1 MADYSRTPEQFFYRG
16 ISLTPQDALPPGKVA
31 LSQNVRSYQEGTI
44 TTRWGV
50 TKQSSGAMSAP
61 VHSLFRLNDTSLFG
75 GGSPQRRFAGAG
87 TTLYAGPPSLGAYN
101 PIVTGQSGN
110 PLTAVSAAPINSPRP
125 YLYVADSTRMRK
137 INSDL
142 NDFPIGIDTP
152 HIPPT
157 ALLSA
162 VQSTFLETI
171 NSGHWVSYGSSTAPT
186 GVTRIS
192 ATVTQI
198 NYDSGNTG
206 WASIALDDMT
216 GIVAGTTVDLD
227 TETVNVQDVIP
238 PISQTTI
245 GRILYDTGANGLCT
259 IQPSGSFSAGQ
270 IEAALPDAI
279 RRRYQDLNIPVPP
292 RVTVTRTVDFPV
304 NGLVTLSGLE
314 TVKILSVAM
323 GQDGKQSFRC
333 VTAGTHVAGGAIVGV
348 TCFRGATVLNHA
360 IGAPAVALA
369 QSNTLTPANV
379 TDPIVGGIQAAMSG
393 SERNWGLV
401 GTQASQPSDIIRFG
415 IRVSQFAY
423 LTSVRLLLD
432 VDAGGGGPTTFLQN
446 YYQYEWR
453 ANDLLT
459 AVQASIAAPTT
470 LTSDAQAAAVTQ
482 GIVDGQY
489 DQGYGY
495 GVATAVDPT
504 FPGSVP
510 AGNAPPAP
518 TGASYHVDSSG
529 HLTLVTPAQTNG
541 VVTVGSAAS
550 RQLSLGDSQWIILE
564 CRVGDLTRVGT
575 DATRTLS
582 MINSAAYVVQAQ
594 GTTNALTF
602 DFSDG
607 YITGGYGPDVAT
619 TLAPYVYRYR
629 FRSTV
634 TGERSNPSP
643 PMRAG
648 MAAHRGQIAVTP
660 GGTAGAPQCDTI
672 DWFRYGGALARWQY
686 TGSQPNTLTAFLDDN
701 ADTDIDGGEN
711 LRTDLFQPW
720 PSFDLPRSGTAI
732 LAGTALQW
740 VSGDTFNT
748 NWAADSIIIV
758 NTRATTLYR
767 QPVDS
772 THIEVVDNCGD
783 GAAVVWS
790 MPSPTLLAQALPAMW
805 GGPVN
810 DVWFHFACGA
820 AADPSQIH
828 WTHGNDPDATSDAN
842 TLTVSSASEP
852 LQNGCFYDGVP
863 YVFSTEKLYRI
874 SPTFGQINAFRAD
887 ETPCVDGLWSRWA
900 MAVAPE
906 GIYFLSKDAIKLTV
920 GGSEAVSIIDPDL
933 AVLFPQDGGSPD
945 SIRGLDPIDFT
956 ATTKLKLTYI
966 AGFLYFD
973 YQTINGDLRTL
984 MYEPMYKR
992 WTPDLYALSGVT
1004 ARLNEPGPQVFDD
1017 LFGCANGNV
1026 YEVDADQLSD
1036 DGTTIDC
1043 IIWTR
1048 WQSGEDLR
1056 ALKQWGDSALNMNP
1070 GSSVDGITVTP
1081 VTENGNLPA
1090 TTVGI
1095 LGTVRDTFII
1105 EVNAGVGALS
1115 ENYGLEITWGCQI
1128 CDGQRPLLYWWEPSW
1143 IFKQVAIARRR
1154 TDWEDLGYKGAKF
1167 IQGIVLRANTF
1178 NTTKL
1183 LNVQSDGG
1191 TTQLTL
1197 SALHNGELTLAYPL
1211 SSLGWTPFVSE
1222 LVRIA
1227 GADDLPWTLLDW
1239 RWVWEPAPE
1248 LATQWETQYT
1258 TFDMPGFLHVY
1269 DGVIAYQSTTP
1280 VNWFIEYQDG
1290 SSATYVLPTTLG
1302 LYKRTRQITQ
1312 AQKGKAVRFRWTAD
1326 NPFRLFKRDMSVRVG
1341 AWGIPGGYTQQM
1353 PFGGPHRADGAA
1365 I

>member
-16 ISLTPQDALPPGKVA
+16 LSLVPQDALAQGKVA
-31 LSQNVRSYQEGTI
+31 LAVNIRSYQEGTI
-44 TTRWGV
+44 TVRWGL
-50 TKQSSGAMSAP
+50 TEESSGAMPGP

-75 GGSPQRRFAGAG
+75 GGSPQRRFAGSG

-101 PIVTGQSGN
+101 AIVTGQSGN

-125 YLYVADSTRMRK
+125 YLYVADSVRMRK
-137 INSDL
+137 INSNL

-152 HIPPT
+152 LAPPT
-157 ALLSA
+157 ATLEA

-171 NSGHWVSYGSSTAPT
+171 NSGHWVSYGSSTAPV
-186 GVTRIS
+186 GMTRIA

-198 NYDSGNTG
+198 NYDSGTTG
-206 WASIALDDMT
+206 FASIALDDMT
-216 GIVAGTTVDLD
+216 GIIAGATVDLD
-227 TETVNVQDVIP
+227 TETVVVQDVIP

-245 GRILYDTGANGLCT
+245 GRILYDAGASGLCT
-259 IQPSGSFSAGQ
+259 IQPAGSFSAGQ
-270 IEAALPDAI
+270 IEAALPDEI
-279 RRRYQDLNIPVPP
+279 RRRYEDLNQPVPH
-292 RVTVTRTVDFPV
+292 RVTVSRTVDFPV

-314 TVKILSVAM
+314 TVKILSVAL

-333 VTAGTHVAGGAIVGV
+333 VTVGTHVAGGAIVGV
-348 TCFRGATVLNHA
+348 TCFRGSTFLTHT
-360 IGAPAVALA
+360 IGAPASALGVT
-369 QSNTLTPANV
+369 NTLTPANI

-423 LTSVRLLLD
+423 LKSVRLMLD
-432 VDAGGGGPTTFLQN
+432 VDPLGGTPVTFLQN
-446 YYQYEWR
+446 YYFYEWR
-453 ANDLLT
+453 ANDLLE
-459 AVQASIAAPTT
+459 AVQATLAAPTT
-470 LTSDAQAAAVTQ
+470 LISDAQAAAVTQ
-482 GIVDGQY
+482 GIVDAQY
-489 DQGYGY
+489 APNYGS
-495 GVATAVDPT
+495 DPT
-504 FPGSVP
+504 MTGLWTIPGQSGTPGPVAAVP
-510 AGNAPPAP
+510 TTPNQTHWPYRGYNGAP
-518 TGASYHVDSSG
+518 TPED
-529 HLTLVTPAQTNG
+529 TVTA
-541 VVTVGSAAS
+541 GSAVS
-550 RQLSLGDSQWIILE
+550 RQLSLGDNQWIILQ

-607 YITGGYGPDVAT
+607 YITGGYGPDVGT
-619 TLAPYVYRYR
+619 SLAPYVYRYR

-643 PMRAG
+643 SMRAG
-648 MAAHRGQIAVTP
+648 MAAHRGRIAVTP

-686 TGSQPNTLTAFLDDN
+686 TGSQPNTLTPFNDDN

-720 PSFDLPRSGTAI
+720 PSFDLPRTGTAI
-732 LAGTALQW
+732 LAGTSLQW

-772 THIEVVDNCGD
+772 THLEVVDNCGD
-783 GAAVVWS
+783 GATIVWS

-810 DVWFHFACGA
+810 NVWFHFACGA

-828 WTHGNDPDATSDAN
+828 WTHGNDPDATSDVN

-852 LQNGCFYDGVP
+852 LQNGCMYDGVP

-887 ETPCVDGLWSRWA
+887 ETPCTDGLWSRWA
-900 MAVAPE
+900 MAVGPE
-906 GIYFLSKDAIKLTV
+906 GIYFLTKNAIKVTA
-920 GGSEAVSIIDPDL
+920 GGSEAVSITDPDL

-956 ATTKLKLTYI
+956 AITKLKLTYVS
-966 AGFLYFD
+966 GFLYFD

-992 WTPDLYALSGVT
+992 WTADLYERSGIT
-1004 ARLNEPGPQVFDD
+1004 ARINEPGPQIYSD
-1017 LFGCANGNV
+1017 LVGAADGNV
-1026 YEVDADQLSD
+1026 YQVDADQLSD
-1036 DGTTIDC
+1036 AGTTVNWTL
-1043 IIWTR
+1043 WTR

-1081 VTENGNLPA
+1081 VTENGNLAA

-1105 EVNAGVGALS
+1105 EVNAGVGSLS
-1115 ENYGLEITWGCQI
+1115 ENFGFEITGGCQI

-1143 IFKQVAIARRR
+1143 LFKQVAIARRR

-1167 IQGIVLRANTF
+1167 VQGIVLRANTF
-1178 NTTKL
+1178 NATKL

-1197 SALHNGELTLAYPL
+1197 QAIHNGEVSLAYPL
-1211 SSLGWTPFVSE
+1211 SSSGWTPFVSE

-1280 VNWFIEYQDG
+1280 ITWFIEYQDG
-1290 SSATYVLPTTLG
+1290 STGTYVLASSAG
-1302 LYKRTRQITQ
+1302 LYKRVRQITL

-1326 NPFRLFKRDMSVRVG
+1326 EPFRLFKRDMSVRVG
-1341 AWGIPGGYTQQM
+1341 AWGIPGGYTQQT
-1353 PFGGPHRADGAA
+1353 PFGGPHRASGAE